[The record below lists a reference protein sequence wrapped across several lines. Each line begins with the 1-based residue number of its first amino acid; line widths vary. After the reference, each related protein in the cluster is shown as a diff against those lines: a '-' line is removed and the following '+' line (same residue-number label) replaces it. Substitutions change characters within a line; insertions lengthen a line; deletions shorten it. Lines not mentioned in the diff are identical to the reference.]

1 MIFYSNS
8 MTILISVIGLFILN
22 VIYTQE
28 ISKNE
33 TEESN
38 PLFCEQALMVLSVKV
53 KFEYPLYVVLRNY
66 NF

>member
-1 MIFYSNS
+1 MVFYSNS
-8 MTILISVIGLFILN
+8 MTILNSVIGLLILN

-33 TEESN
+33 TNESN
-38 PLFCEQALMVLSVKV
+38 PLFGEQALMVLSVKV
-53 KFEYPLYVVLRNY
+53 KFQYPLYVVLRNY

>member
-38 PLFCEQALMVLSVKV
+38 PLFGEQALMVLSVKV